1 MGITARSFLA
11 ATLVLFA
18 SLGCPGRA
26 SAVEPREAAAEASS
40 LIERIAEQSI
50 AYPSAPGCLP
60 AWVGATAGEPLLVWP
75 YGGAEPVYFIVPV
88 TGPSA
93 ELRGY
98 IGIDYGTASWQW
110 YAEAPTPADP
120 PLSLRRA
127 VEILTRA
134 RPGSPIDAETLRL
147 IEMPDRH
154 FYWSPAGTDQDFFL
168 DAWDPA
174 RLIVGQDAESAG
186 LTRVPSD
193 GLTRIPGDDSRPS
206 AGAHAVAGGSHPAAA
221 AGGSIAVAAPAS
233 RYPAEYDIVSCPHYY
248 QTTSYHCG
256 PASLRMVFDYWEM
269 SIGQMMIG
277 RVSNCTDPYGTS
289 ADDMRRA
296 GHFSHL
302 STAVQDPTLHGYS
315 QRPYGYASMDCYW
328 SGIHYDTRYS
338 DLKELVSSDVPILP
352 LMWYSA
358 SHASGHFRVIK
369 GYSDPLDVFIV
380 HDPWFAAPYQG
391 PNVHFQQT
399 FFVDDLWAYA
409 GHWAMTSQPWE
420 FQLSVPDTVS
430 PDDQF
435 DLATLITYPGP
446 LRFEDQ
452 YPALAPAA
460 TIELSGGLTLAPGE
474 TATKV
479 IPDLY
484 ASGSAG
490 TVQWELMAPP
500 DSGTAIVIVR
510 ATGLISGSSGSY
522 PYYEDEIGG
531 VDTCRIVIRTDPGA
545 IP

>member
-1 MGITARSFLA
+1 G
-11 ATLVLFA
+11 
-18 SLGCPGRA
+18 
-26 SAVEPREAAAEASS
+26 
-40 LIERIAEQSI
+40 RIA
-50 AYPSAPGCLP
+50 
-60 AWVGATAGEPLLVWP
+60 
-75 YGGAEPVYFIVPV
+75 GG
-88 TGPSA
+88 
-93 ELRGY
+93 
-98 IGIDYGTASWQW
+98 
-110 YAEAPTPADP
+110 
-120 PLSLRRA
+120 
-127 VEILTRA
+127 
-134 RPGSPIDAETLRL
+134 
-147 IEMPDRH
+147 
-154 FYWSPAGTDQDFFL
+154 
-168 DAWDPA
+168 
-174 RLIVGQDAESAG
+174 
-186 LTRVPSD
+186 
-193 GLTRIPGDDSRPS
+193 
-206 AGAHAVAGGSHPAAA
+206 
-221 AGGSIAVAAPAS
+221 APAS

-289 ADDMRRA
+289 GDDLRRA

-302 STAVQDPTLHGYS
+302 STAIQDPTLHGYT
-315 QRPYGYASMDCYW
+315 QRPYGYASMECYW

-358 SHASGHFRVIK
+358 SHASGHFRVVK

-409 GHWAMTSQPWE
+409 GRWAMTSQPWE

-490 TVQWELMAPP
+490 TVQWELIAPP
-500 DSGTAIVIVR
+500 DSGTAVVIVR

-531 VDTCRIVIRTDPGA
+531 VDTCRIVIRTDPSA
-545 IP
+545 IPGDAAPTPAFTVLEPCRPNPFLAQTSVHLALARAEHVRISVHDPSGRLVNVLLEEDLHPGFHTIPWPGRDAAGNRAGPGVYYVRMQAGGVTLGERTVVLLR